1 MKDQLEALKIMT
13 EKRDQ
18 GVSAFIGPD
27 EFCHNEAMIASA
39 WNLPMIAFVRFSSYN
54 TIQSF
59 LSRNLGS

>member
-39 WNLPMIAFVRFSSYN
+39 WNLPMIAFVRFS
-54 TIQSF
+54 F
-59 LSRNLGS
+59 LSNFSKPNIEYH